1 MREQRVQQPPSQA
14 LFLVCRIHTDGV
26 NLVLGRVTPQP
37 GNAAVSHQRVS
48 VPGREIVNMR

>member
-37 GNAAVSHQRVS
+37 EMPPYPTSVCPSLAAR
-48 VPGREIVNMR
+48 